1 MSRKVFLFRSGSKSK
16 FRELTASLKASLD
29 EINDKIK
36 TEIPQA
42 IKLDFETDVV
52 DTFIDIK
59 EGTPVKTGKAQKG
72 WNLNRTEI
80 KNESLSFI
88 ISNSVQ
94 YIGLLEFGRPDGTP
108 HSMQAPQGMFRI
120 NLLIFEEKL
129 KRLKRKVIANAS
141 I

>member
-16 FRELTASLKASLD
+16 FKETTARLKASLD
-29 EINDKIK
+29 DISSKLK

-52 DTFIDIK
+52 DTYVDIK
-59 EGTPVKTGKAQKG
+59 EDTPKKSGKARAG
-72 WNLNRTEI
+72 WNLTRREV
-80 KNESLSFI
+80 KNESLTFI

-120 NLLIFEEKL
+120 NLLVFEEKL
-129 KRLKRKVIANAS
+129 KRLKRKVLANAS